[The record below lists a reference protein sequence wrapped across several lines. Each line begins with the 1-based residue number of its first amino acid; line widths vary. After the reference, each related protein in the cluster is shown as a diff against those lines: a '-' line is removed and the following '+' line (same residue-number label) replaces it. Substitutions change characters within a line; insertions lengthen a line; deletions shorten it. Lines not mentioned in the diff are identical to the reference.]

1 MRGLVRKTAFGFWS
15 GALVVAAAALACS
28 VCATEAGAVS
38 LRVKLACSSDYHA
51 LCSQYASDS
60 PEVRQCMRAAGE
72 KLSARCLNALI
83 AAGEVSEEEVARR
96 AAQVRQ

>member
-1 MRGLVRKTAFGFWS
+1 MRSRAGKSAFGFRS
-15 GALVVAAAALACS
+15 GALMAAVAALACG
-28 VCATEAGAVS
+28 VCTTGAGAVS

-51 LCSQYASDS
+51 LCSQYPSNS

-72 KLSARCLNALI
+72 KLSSRCLNALI

-96 AAQVRQ
+96 AAQAHQ

>member
-1 MRGLVRKTAFGFWS
+1 MRDSLLQIGSGFRLGILAGAF
-15 GALVVAAAALACS
+15 AVATTWVAP
-28 VCATEAGAVS
+28 AGAVS

-51 LCSQYASDS
+51 LCSQYPSDS

-83 AAGEVSEEEVARR
+83 AAGEVTEEEVARR
-96 AAQVRQ
+96 AAQMRQ

>member
-1 MRGLVRKTAFGFWS
+1 MPSHLQSTARRGVS
-15 GALVVAAAALACS
+15 VVVAVAALAS
-28 VCATEAGAVS
+28 FWATGANAVS

-60 PEVRQCMRAAGE
+60 PEVRQCMRAAGD
-72 KLSARCLNALI
+72 KLSPGCLNALI

-96 AAQVRQ
+96 AAQLRQ